1 MHIGNVRL
9 VFLSMIA
16 AATTCSAAVVEQVC
30 VRQMW
35 PWHEKVR
42 IDYTLAGEIG
52 ELSDITVKVRDVTG
66 NELKPLGSS
75 FFGDLLEVLP
85 GERVIWWNPAEAGI
99 EIGNKQLTFTLE
111 AEADPQRYCVIDIS
125 VTNEYKVT
133 YHEKAP
139 DGGWNTDEY
148 KTTKIVFRHV
158 KPGTFMMGTPAD
170 EAGRRT
176 ENGTGSEENH
186 VRDMDRH
193 KVTLTQDYWL
203 GIFPLTFKQAS
214 IVQES
219 EFGKTGTYVAHQK
232 DSSPAVKLSIKNML
246 GMKNKDDPNPTPAS
260 WYAAPVPLEGSWLY
274 KLNAGITEG
283 ALPQGTHLAIPTE
296 AQWEYACRAGTSSA
310 YGNGTDSIEG
320 IGPVIPN
327 NKPMYP
333 VGGYAPNAW
342 GFYDMHGC
350 VWQWAIDSYSGYK
363 SGGNDLTDPYNPMT
377 SVSYWPAL
385 RGGSYG
391 VSSTPNRDNRSGS
404 RYYKTYSVS
413 DGYLGARIAIV
424 KAP

>member
-52 ELSDITVKVRDVTG
+52 ELSDITVKVRDVKG

-75 FFGDLLEVLP
+75 FSGDLLEVLP

-111 AEADPQRYCVIDIS
+111 AEADPQRYCVIDVS
-125 VTNEYKVT
+125 EANKYKVT

-158 KPGTFMMGTPAD
+158 KPGSFIMGTPAD

-176 ENGTGSEENH
+176 GTEGNN
-186 VRDMDRH
+186 VKDMDLH
-193 KVTLTQDYWL
+193 KVTLTKDYWL
-203 GIFPLTFKQAS
+203 AIFPLTFKQATL
-214 IVQES
+214 INGS
-219 EFGKTGTYVAHQK
+219 EFGKTSSFVANQK
-232 DSSPAVKLSIKNML
+232 ETSPAVSISMRELL
-246 GMKNKDDPNPTPAS
+246 GMNDYQTENPTPAE
-260 WYAAPVPLEGSWLY
+260 WYASPVPLDGSWFY

-283 ALPQGTHLAIPTE
+283 ALPQGTRLGLPTE
-296 AQWEYACRAGTSSA
+296 AQWEYACRAGTTSA

-320 IGPVIPN
+320 IGPIRPN
-327 NKPMYP
+327 SSPMKP
-333 VGGYAPNAW
+333 VGGYNPNAW

-350 VWQWAIDSYSGYK
+350 VWQWTIDSYGGYVTGSGEK
-363 SGGNDLTDPYNPMT
+363 TDPYYPMT
-377 SVSYWPAL
+377 PKSYWPAL
-385 RGGSYG
+385 RGGTFAD
-391 VSSTPNRDNRSGS
+391 SSTPTRDNRSGS
-404 RYYKTYSVS
+404 RHYRTYSVNS
-413 DGYLGARIAIV
+413 SFLGARIAIV

>member
-1 MHIGNVRL
+1 MHLGNVRL

-52 ELSDITVKVRDVTG
+52 ELSDIAVKVRDVTG

-75 FFGDLLEVLP
+75 FSGDLLEVLP

-111 AEADPQRYCVIDIS
+111 AVSDPQRYCVIDIS
-125 VTNEYKVT
+125 VPDEYKVT

-176 ENGTGSEENH
+176 GTEGNN
-186 VRDMDRH
+186 VKDMDLH
-193 KVTLTQDYWL
+193 KVTLTKDYWL
-203 GIFPLTFKQAS
+203 AIFPLTFKQATL
-214 IVQES
+214 INGS
-219 EFGKTGTYVAHQK
+219 EFGKTSSFVANQK
-232 DSSPAVKLSIKNML
+232 ETSPAVSISMRELL
-246 GMKNKDDPNPTPAS
+246 GMNDYQTENPTPAE
-260 WYAAPVPLEGSWLY
+260 WYASPVPLDGSWFY

-283 ALPQGTHLAIPTE
+283 ALPQGTRLWLPTE
-296 AQWEYACRAGTSSA
+296 AQWEYACRAGTTSA

-320 IGPVIPN
+320 IGPIRPN
-327 NKPMYP
+327 SSPMKP
-333 VGGYAPNAW
+333 VGGYNPNAW

-350 VWQWAIDSYSGYK
+350 VWEWTIDSYGGYVTGSGEK
-363 SGGNDLTDPYNPMT
+363 TDPYYPMSPT
-377 SVSYWPAL
+377 SYWPAL
-385 RGGSYG
+385 RGGCFAD
-391 VSSTPNRDNRSGS
+391 SSTPTRDNRSGS
-404 RYYKTYSVS
+404 RHYRTYSVKS
-413 DGYLGARIAIV
+413 SFLGARIAIV

>member
-75 FFGDLLEVLP
+75 FSGDLLEVLP
-85 GERVIWWNPAEAGI
+85 GERVIWWNPAAAGI

-158 KPGTFMMGTPAD
+158 KPGSFIMGTPAD

-176 ENGTGSEENH
+176 ETEGNN
-186 VRDMDRH
+186 VKDMDLH
-193 KVTLTQDYWL
+193 KVTLTKDYWL
-203 GIFPLTFKQAS
+203 AIFPVTFKQAS
-214 IVQES
+214 IVHGS
-219 EFGKTGTYVAHQK
+219 EFGKSGSYAANQK

-246 GMKNKDDPNPTPAS
+246 GMLDGNTSNPTPAS

-320 IGPVIPN
+320 IGPAVPDS
-327 NKPMYP
+327 KPMYP

-342 GFYDMHGC
+342 GFYNMHGC
-350 VWQWAIDSYSGYK
+350 VWQWTIDSYSGYQ
-363 SGGNDLTDPYNPMT
+363 SGVDDLTDPYNPMT
-377 SVSYWPAL
+377 PGSYWPAL

-391 VSSTPNRDNRSGS
+391 VTSTPNRDNRSGS
-404 RYYKTYSVS
+404 RYYKTYSVDDS
-413 DGYLGARIAIV
+413 YLGARIAII